1 MGIMLVFAALLAQAA
16 AAPSTNP
23 GRALESISYQTQ
35 ACFGGCPVYT
45 VTVHHDGRGE
55 FAGGYN
61 TAVEGRTVAFSVSP
75 DQFRAL
81 ADHLEPIRPESGA
94 AGDYMG
100 SGRCQHVGDAT
111 SLVVTWRELD
121 GDVQS
126 RCHFTARARQSASG
140 RDINER
146 MRAIPDMLPIGEL
159 IGGEGGGG

>member
-1 MGIMLVFAALLAQAA
+1 MGIMLAMAAVLAA
-16 AAPSTNP
+16 AAQSTND

-35 ACFGGCPVYT
+35 VCYGACPVYL
-45 VTVHHDGRGE
+45 VTVHVDGRGE
-55 FAGGYN
+55 FAGGPN
-61 TAVEGRTVAFSVSP
+61 TAVEGRTVTFSTTP
-75 DQFRAL
+75 AQFRAL

-100 SGRCQHVGDAT
+100 GGRCQHVGDAT

-140 RDINER
+140 RDINQR

-159 IGGEGGGG
+159 IGGDGRGG